1 MGAIQ
6 NAKQY
11 LQWIYETVRL
21 DSLANSARNRKVY
34 RGQVYWCCFGTNIGS
49 EQSDKRPCVIIQN
62 DKGNLSSPNT
72 IVAPITHTNSKL
84 DIVVPISDKYDAS
97 GKLILDGHV
106 LLGNILTVSKSRLET
121 YITDLDKN
129 EMKNVNEA
137 ISKSIGIFFLI
148 QQLEKQIGGQQRHI
162 DNLERD
168 IKDKVNLLITSEKR
182 IKDLEIEIN
191 TLKNS

>member
-11 LQWIYETVRL
+11 LLWIYETVRL
-21 DSLANSARNRKVY
+21 DSLADSARNRKVY

-129 EMKNVNEA
+129 EMKKVNEA
-137 ISKSIGIFFLI
+137 ISKSIGIFFFI
-148 QQLEKQIGGQQRHI
+148 KQLEKQIEGQQRHI

-168 IKDKVNLLITSEKR
+168 IKDKDDLLITSENR
-182 IKDLEIEIN
+182 IKNLEIEVN